1 MFVREHV
8 SFFLHMCVCEGIVH
22 VYFGI
27 VWQNFNFPPRRMV
40 RTYRLPRL
48 HTLLHCSQLFIQT
61 TNHHDPQT
69 YCLSFSKANDLRNMT
84 INPGCL
90 LSYALFSQP
99 KWVPSLN
106 ANNFSIQ
113 CTNNAS
119 LLGISYLR
127 RMSFSSFL
135 SSSSVFEDVKLMSA
149 RRVTFEMNMTLAHLP
164 VLSSDLRLTV
174 EQKLKRKLK
183 RNKK

>member
-1 MFVREHV
+1 MY
-8 SFFLHMCVCEGIVH
+8 
-22 VYFGI
+22 VYFSI

-61 TNHHDPQT
+61 TNCHDPQT
-69 YCLSFSKANDLRNMT
+69 YSLSFSKANDLSDFT

-90 LSYALFSQP
+90 LSYALFSQS

-106 ANNFSIQ
+106 ANNFCIQ
-113 CTNNAS
+113 CTNNGS

-127 RMSFSSFL
+127 MSYSSFL
-135 SSSSVFEDVKLMSA
+135 SPSSVFEDVKLMSA

-164 VLSSDLRLTV
+164 V
-174 EQKLKRKLK
+174 
-183 RNKK
+183 

>member
-69 YCLSFSKANDLRNMT
+69 YWLSFSKANDNRGT
-84 INPGCL
+84 W
-90 LSYALFSQP
+90 LSTQAAYFLYALFSQS

-106 ANNFSIQ
+106 ANNFSTQ

-127 RMSFSSFL
+127 WMSF
-135 SSSSVFEDVKLMSA
+135 SSSVFEDVKLMSA

-174 EQKLKRKLK
+174 ERKLKIKLK
-183 RNKK
+183 RNEK